1 MKNKFDVMGMTCSA
15 CSSAVERAVKKVDGV
30 KDVNVSLMTNSMT
43 VDYDGDLSSDIEK
56 AVSDAGYSAQLQT
69 NDKKI
74 NREEKKENIFETQY
88 QETKK
93 RLELSLIFMIP
104 LFYIAMGPM
113 MGLPTFS
120 FLQGY
125 EGIFNL
131 AFTEML
137 LAAPVLFINRHYFI
151 NGFKALYHRTPT
163 MDSLISIGSASAFI
177 YGIYVIFKVVIGYI
191 AQDMEMVMHYGH
203 DLYFESSAMIL
214 TLITLGKTL
223 ESRAKRKTSDA
234 VESLINLTPNTAN
247 VIIDGVEK
255 NIPIEEVQVG
265 YIVVVRPGENIPVD
279 GTIIEGT
286 PSIDES
292 TLTGEPIPRD
302 KKPDDPVYAA
312 TTNTNGYF
320 KFKATKV
327 GSDTTIAKII
337 ELVEDANATKAPI
350 AKLADKISS
359 VFVPIVISISI
370 ISFLVWYF
378 ILDGGFEFSLG
389 IAISILV
396 ISCPCALGLAT
407 PVAIMVGTGVG
418 AKMGIL
424 FKSAEAL
431 ENLHNV
437 EEILL
442 DKTGTITAGK
452 AEVVEI
458 ITTIEPE
465 ELMKIAAALEIKSE
479 HPLAKAIVNYT
490 EKNKIIPY
498 ETEEFFSLTGMGVA
512 GSIAGKSYIAG
523 NLKLMQEED
532 IDLLEFRNYSD
543 DLAKA
548 GMTPIYLADEEK
560 VLGIIAMKDTVLKS
574 SKEAVEYMKERGLK
588 ISMVTG
594 DNALTAAAIA
604 KEVSIDNVE
613 SEVLPEDKEKV
624 VRRHMEE
631 GRVVAM
637 VGDGINDA
645 PALARSDVGIAIG
658 SGTDIAIESCDVVLI
673 KNNLVDIVNAYE
685 LSKATI
691 KNIKENLFWAFF
703 YNTIGIPIAAGI
715 FYKSF
720 GLKLNPMIASFA
732 MSMSSIFV
740 VMNALRLGR
749 FKEKLKTDKKITIE
763 ENQDVTVIK
772 LKSRV

>member
-15 CSSAVERAVKKVDGV
+15 CSSAVEKAVRKVDGV
-30 KDVNVSLMTNSMT
+30 EEVNVSLMTNSMT
-43 VDYDGDLSSDIEK
+43 VNYDGDLAADIEK
-56 AVSDAGYSAQLQT
+56 AVADAGYSAKLQT
-69 NDKKI
+69 NEKQV
-74 NREEKKENIFETQY
+74 NREEKKENIFEIQY
-88 QETKK
+88 QDTKK
-93 RLELSLIFMIP
+93 RLKLSLIFMIP

-120 FLQGY
+120 FLQGH

-137 LAAPVLFINRHYFI
+137 LAAPVLFINRHYFT

-177 YGIYVIFKVVIGYI
+177 YGIYVIFKVVSGYI

-203 DLYFESSAMIL
+203 DLYFESAAMIL

-223 ESRAKRKTSDA
+223 EAKAKRKTSDA

-255 NIPIEEVQVG
+255 TIPIEEVQVG
-265 YIVVVRPGENIPVD
+265 YTVVVRPGENIPVD
-279 GTIIEGT
+279 GTIIEGN

-292 TLTGEPIPRD
+292 TLTGEPIPKD

-312 TTNTNGYF
+312 TTNTNGFF

-359 VFVPIVISISI
+359 VFVPIVISVSI
-370 ISFLVWYF
+370 ISFIVWYF
-378 ILDGGFEFSLG
+378 ILGGGFEFSLG

-458 ITTIEPE
+458 ITTIDPE
-465 ELMKIAAALEIKSE
+465 ELIRIAAALEVKSE
-479 HPLAKAIVNYT
+479 HPLAKAIINYAD
-490 EKNKIIPY
+490 KNEIEPY

-512 GSIAGKSYIAG
+512 GTIEGKPYIAG
-523 NLKLMQEED
+523 NLKLMEEED
-532 IDLLEFRNYSD
+532 IELLEFRNYSD
-543 DLAKA
+543 DIAKE

-560 VLGIIAMKDTVLKS
+560 VLGIIAMKDTVLKA
-574 SKEAVEYMKERGLK
+574 SKDAVEYMKERGLK

-594 DNALTAAAIA
+594 DNALTAEAIA
-604 KEVSIDNVE
+604 KEVSIENVE

-624 VRRHMEE
+624 VRAHMEE
-631 GRVVAM
+631 GRKVAM

-645 PALARSDVGIAIG
+645 PALARADVGIAIG

-715 FYKSF
+715 FYNAY
-720 GLKLNPMIASFA
+720 GLKLNPMIAAFA

-740 VMNALRLGR
+740 VLNALRLGR
-749 FKEKLKTDKKITIE
+749 FKEKLKTDENINVE
-763 ENQDVTVIK
+763 ENQDIKVIK
-772 LKSRV
+772 LESRV

>member
-255 NIPIEEVQVG
+255 NIRVEEVQVG
-265 YIVVVRPGENIPVD
+265 YVVVVRPGENIPVD

>member
-56 AVSDAGYSAQLQT
+56 AVSDAGYSARIQT

-312 TTNTNGYF
+312 TTNTNGFF

-512 GSIAGKSYIAG
+512 GAIAGKSYIAG

>member
-15 CSSAVERAVKKVDGV
+15 CSSAVEKAVRKVDGV
-30 KDVNVSLMTNSMT
+30 EEVNVSLMTNSMT
-43 VDYDGDLSSDIEK
+43 VNYDGDLAADIEK
-56 AVSDAGYSAQLQT
+56 AVADAGYSAKLQT
-69 NDKKI
+69 NEKQV
-74 NREEKKENIFETQY
+74 NREEKKENIFEIQY
-88 QETKK
+88 QDTKK
-93 RLELSLIFMIP
+93 RLKLSLIFMIP
-104 LFYIAMGPM
+104 LFYISMGPM

-120 FLQGY
+120 FLQGH

-137 LAAPVLFINRHYFI
+137 LAAPILFINRHYFT

-177 YGIYVIFKVVIGYI
+177 YGIYVIFKVVNGYI

-203 DLYFESSAMIL
+203 DLYFESASMIL
-214 TLITLGKTL
+214 TLITLGKTM
-223 ESRAKRKTSDA
+223 EAKAKRKTSDA

-255 NIPIEEVQVG
+255 TIPIEEVKVG
-265 YIVVVRPGENIPVD
+265 FIVVVRPGENIPVD
-279 GTIIEGT
+279 GTILEGN

-292 TLTGEPIPRD
+292 TLTGEPIPKD
-302 KKPDDPVYAA
+302 KKPEDPVYAA
-312 TTNTNGYF
+312 TTNTNGFF

-359 VFVPIVISISI
+359 VFVPIVISVSI
-370 ISFLVWYF
+370 ISFIVWYF
-378 ILDGGFEFSLG
+378 ILGGRFEFSLG

-465 ELMKIAAALEIKSE
+465 ELIRIAAALEVKSE
-479 HPLAKAIVNYT
+479 HPLAKAIINYAD
-490 EKNKIIPY
+490 KNEIEPY

-512 GSIAGKSYIAG
+512 GTIEGKPYIAG
-523 NLKLMQEED
+523 NLKLMEEED
-532 IDLLEFRNYSD
+532 IELLEFRNYSD
-543 DLAKA
+543 DIAKE

-560 VLGIIAMKDTVLKS
+560 VLGIIAMKDTVLKA
-574 SKEAVEYMKERGLK
+574 SKDAVEYMKERGLK

-594 DNALTAAAIA
+594 DNALTAEAIA
-604 KEVSIDNVE
+604 KEVSIENVE

-624 VRRHMEE
+624 VRAHMEE
-631 GRVVAM
+631 GRKVAM

-645 PALARSDVGIAIG
+645 PALARADVGIAIG

-715 FYKSF
+715 FYNAY
-720 GLKLNPMIASFA
+720 GLKLNPMIAAFA

-740 VMNALRLGR
+740 VLNALRLGR
-749 FKEKLKTDKKITIE
+749 FKEKLKTDENINVE
-763 ENQDVTVIK
+763 ENQDIKVIK
-772 LKSRV
+772 LESRV

>member
-15 CSSAVERAVKKVDGV
+15 CSSAVEKAVRKVDGV
-30 KDVNVSLMTNSMT
+30 EDVNVSLMTNSMT
-43 VDYDGDLSSDIEK
+43 VNYDGDLSADIEK
-56 AVSDAGYSAQLQT
+56 AVADAGYSAKLQT
-69 NDKKI
+69 NEKQV
-74 NREEKKENIFETQY
+74 NREEKKENIFEIQY
-88 QETKK
+88 QDTKK
-93 RLELSLIFMIP
+93 RLKLSLIFMIP

-120 FLQGY
+120 FLEGH

-137 LAAPVLFINRHYFI
+137 LAAPVLFINHHYFT

-177 YGIYVIFKVVIGYI
+177 YGIYVIFKVVSGYI

-223 ESRAKRKTSDA
+223 EAKAKRKTSDA
-234 VESLINLTPNTAN
+234 VESLINLTPKTAN
-247 VIIDGVEK
+247 VIIAGVEK
-255 NIPIEEVQVG
+255 TIPIEEVQVG
-265 YIVVVRPGENIPVD
+265 YTVVVRPGENIPVD
-279 GTIIEGT
+279 GNIIEGN

-292 TLTGEPIPRD
+292 TLTGEPIPKD
-302 KKPDDPVYAA
+302 KKPEDPVYAA
-312 TTNTNGYF
+312 TTNTNGFF

-378 ILDGGFEFSLG
+378 ILEGGFEFSLG

-418 AKMGIL
+418 AKMCIL
-424 FKSAEAL
+424 FKSAESL

-458 ITTIEPE
+458 ITTINPE
-465 ELMKIAAALEIKSE
+465 ELIKIAAALEVKSE
-479 HPLAKAIVNYT
+479 HPLAKAIINYAD
-490 EKNKIIPY
+490 KNEIEPY

-512 GSIAGKSYIAG
+512 GSISGKSYIAG
-523 NLKLMQEED
+523 NLKLMEEED
-532 IDLLEFRNYSD
+532 IELLEFRNYSD
-543 DLAKA
+543 DLARE

-574 SKEAVEYMKERGLK
+574 SKDAVEYMKERGLT

-594 DNALTAAAIA
+594 DNALTAEAIA

-645 PALARSDVGIAIG
+645 PALARADVGIAIG

-703 YNTIGIPIAAGI
+703 YNTIGIPVAAGI
-715 FYKSF
+715 FYNSY
-720 GLKLNPMIASFA
+720 GLKLNPMIAAFA

-740 VMNALRLGR
+740 VLNALRLGR
-749 FKEKLKTDKKITIE
+749 FKEKLKTHKKINIE
-763 ENQDVTVIK
+763 ENQDIKVIK
-772 LKSRV
+772 LESRV

>member
-1 MKNKFDVMGMTCSA
+1 MKNKFDIMGMTCSA
-15 CSSAVERAVKKVDGV
+15 CSSAVEKAVRKVDGV
-30 KDVNVSLMTNSMT
+30 EDVNVSLMTNSMT
-43 VDYDGDLSSDIEK
+43 VNYDGDLAADIEK
-56 AVSDAGYSAQLQT
+56 AVSDAGYSAKLQT
-69 NDKKI
+69 NEKQV

-88 QETKK
+88 QDTKK
-93 RLELSLIFMIP
+93 RLKLSLIFMIP

-120 FLQGY
+120 FLQGH

-137 LAAPVLFINRHYFI
+137 LAAPVLFINRHYFT

-177 YGIYVIFKVVIGYI
+177 YGIYVIFKVVNGYI
-191 AQDMEMVMHYGH
+191 TQDMEMVMHYGH
-203 DLYFESSAMIL
+203 DLYFESAAMIL

-223 ESRAKRKTSDA
+223 EAKAKRKTSDA

-255 NIPIEEVQVG
+255 TIPVEEVQVG
-265 YIVVVRPGENIPVD
+265 CIVVVRPGENIPVD
-279 GTIIEGT
+279 GTILEGN

-292 TLTGEPIPRD
+292 TLTGEPIPKD
-302 KKPDDPVYAA
+302 KKPEDPVYAA
-312 TTNTNGYF
+312 TTNTNGFF

-359 VFVPIVISISI
+359 VFVPIVISLSI
-370 ISFLVWYF
+370 ISFIVWYF
-378 ILDGGFEFSLG
+378 ILSGGFEFSLG

-465 ELMKIAAALEIKSE
+465 ELIRIAAALEVKSE
-479 HPLAKAIVNYT
+479 HPLAKAIINYAD
-490 EKNKIIPY
+490 KNEIEPY

-512 GSIAGKSYIAG
+512 GSISGKPYIAG
-523 NLKLMQEED
+523 NLKLMEEED
-532 IDLLEFRNYSD
+532 IELLEFRNYSD
-543 DLAKA
+543 DLARG

-574 SKEAVEYMKERGLK
+574 SKDAVEYMKERGLK

-594 DNALTAAAIA
+594 DNALTAEAIA
-604 KEVSIDNVE
+604 KEVSIENVE

-624 VRRHMEE
+624 VRAHMEE
-631 GRVVAM
+631 GRKVAM

-703 YNTIGIPIAAGI
+703 YNTIGIPVAAGI
-715 FYKSF
+715 FYNAY
-720 GLKLNPMIASFA
+720 GLKLNPMIAAFA

-740 VMNALRLGR
+740 VLNALRLGR
-749 FKEKLKTDKKITIE
+749 FKEKLKTDRKINIE
-763 ENQDVTVIK
+763 ENQDIKVIK